1 MQFLDR
7 LCLLAVLCTLATW
20 FSQVTAAPYPI
31 EFFEEELARFNVS
44 GAVARRQG
52 QSTPLRILPLGA
64 SIVWGQG
71 SSDQNGFR
79 KPLRD
84 QLRYRGW
91 EVDMIGSRR
100 NGRMTDNNVEANPGD
115 VISQVHDK
123 SRNSY
128 GYKPNVVLINAG
140 TNDANA
146 NNGGGL
152 DLDNAGVR
160 MESLINDLW
169 AAPDMGNTLIVLS
182 TVLPTT
188 AAGRNSRVV
197 INNQYKALIT
207 RLRNNGRPI
216 ILADMDYLTTGDLVD
231 GVHPNDFGFVKMANV
246 WWIAVERASRQGLI
260 PRPAPLDTGCQA
272 SEGFVSGVYAGG
284 LTQRGSG
291 VGDGIYQHD
300 SQEKG
305 IVLTVESGFDRDQW
319 FFASLY
325 GNGKDDLVGW
335 FDRPDGSVAYGVW
348 KNRGNYNDASF
359 EKIGDMNVADNCPAS
374 GVYFVDLNGVCPAD
388 GYDDFVCIAPDGN
401 AFASINNRDGND
413 RSPPSFRPIGLL
425 KQNVGYGGD
434 RVRMGDID
442 GDGRADYLVMDDGGN
457 ILAWRNGWIEDS
469 PRFWEELGMRFPAK
483 GMGDGRGVR
492 FHDLN
497 GDGRDDWLW
506 VGNVGET
513 TTWTNARSCAK
524 GQLGNGLNVGWR
536 QGFYRGANS
545 GTTHG
550 GMGGFVTPTETY
562 LRDRVHF
569 ARILGEPQDFGL
581 LPRRDYVFMQ
591 HTALSNRQHRFDM
604 RVWKNIGSGSTK
616 LEADGNKYCNMKGYP
631 DGRMDYVWTLS
642 KGEMTLYPNLGR
654 SQIVGD
660 ESLWGPSE
668 VIFDPTRLVGR
679 PLDRRDLHLTDW
691 DGDGACDIV
700 WTDPDNN
707 NRVQVWL
714 NRYPTTGGWNWQHD
728 ANPAPALS
736 CSQRRG
742 LGIHDLA
749 VRFADLTGNKRGD
762 YLCVEKDG
770 RTTGFVHADNGGWEN
785 VGQIKFAEPDT
796 LDRADLRWA
805 DINGDGRADMVWT
818 NKFNGDSVVWWNR
831 NRSNPAETSGSAFR
845 WEKRVERVF
854 ENKVAGTCV
863 YYPDLDGDGR
873 ADKHNIL
880 GTWTNEAETWF
891 NRCGL
896 ADVVGDDGPITNP
909 NFPIP
914 EVPNE

>member
-1 MQFLDR
+1 MHFLDGF
-7 LCLLAVLCTLATW
+7 CLVAVLCPLATW
-20 FSQVTAAPYPI
+20 FSPVGAAPFPV
-31 EFFEEELARFNVS
+31 EPFEQELALLNVS
-44 GAVARRQG
+44 GALDRRQG
-52 QSTPLRILPLGA
+52 RSPPLRILPLGA
-64 SIVWGQG
+64 SIVFGYG
-71 SSDQNGFR
+71 SSDDNGFR

-91 EVDMIGSRR
+91 DVNMVGSKR
-100 NGRMTDNNVEANPGD
+100 NGRMTDNNVEATPGD
-115 VISQVHDK
+115 VISQVHEK

-152 DLDNAGVR
+152 DLDRAGAR

-188 AAGRNSRVV
+188 APGRDARVV

-216 ILADMDYLTTGDLVD
+216 ILADMDYVTTGDLVD
-231 GVHPNDFGFVKMANV
+231 GVHPNNFGHVKMANV
-246 WWIAVERASRQGLI
+246 WWIAIERASTQGLI
-260 PRPAPLDTGCQA
+260 PPPASLQCSTG
-272 SEGFVSGVYAGG
+272 EGFVSGIYAGG

-291 VGDGIYQHD
+291 VGDGIYQHE

-305 IVLTVESGFDRDQW
+305 IVHTVQSG
-319 FFASLY
+319 LN

-335 FDRPDGSVAYGVW
+335 FDRADGSVAYGVW
-348 KNRGNYNDASF
+348 QNRGNFNDASF
-359 EKIGDMNVADNCPAS
+359 VKIDDMNVADNCPAS
-374 GVYFVDLNGVCPAD
+374 GVYFVDLNEVNTAD

-401 AFASINNRDGND
+401 AFATINNRDGTRD
-413 RSPPSFRPIGLL
+413 RPPTFRPIGLL
-425 KQNVGYGGD
+425 KQNVGFGGD

-442 GDGRADYLVMDDGGN
+442 GDGRSDYLVMDDGGN
-457 ILAWRNGWIEDS
+457 ILAWRNAGTDDT
-469 PRFWEELGMRFPAK
+469 PRYWEELGLRFPAK

-492 FHDLN
+492 FNDLN

-524 GQLGNGLNVGWR
+524 GRLGDGLNVAWR

-545 GTTHG
+545 GATHG
-550 GMGGFVTPTETY
+550 GVGGFVTPTETY

-569 ARILGEPQDFGL
+569 ARIFGEPQDFGL
-581 LPRRDYVFMQ
+581 RPRRDYVFMQ
-591 HTALSNRQHRFDM
+591 HTALSGGQHRFDM

-616 LEADGNKYCNMKGYP
+616 LEADGNKYCNMKGYK

-642 KGEMTLYPNLGR
+642 KGEMTIYPNLGR
-654 SQIVGD
+654 SQVVGD

-668 VIFDPTRLVGR
+668 VIWDPNRLIGH

-714 NRYPTTGGWNWQHD
+714 NRYPTTGAWNWQYD
-728 ANPAPALS
+728 ANPAPALE
-736 CSQRRG
+736 CNQRRG

-762 YLCVEKDG
+762 YLCLEKDG
-770 RTTGFVHADNGGWEN
+770 RTTGFVHQDNGGWEN
-785 VGQIKFAEPDT
+785 VGQIKFAESD
-796 LDRADLRWA
+796 LRDRADLRWA

-818 NKFNGDSVVWWNR
+818 DKFNGDSFVWYNR
-831 NRSNPAETSGSAFR
+831 GRSNPAETSGSSFR
-845 WEKRVERVF
+845 WERMVDRVF
-854 ENKVAGTCV
+854 ENTVAGTCM

-880 GTWTNEAETWF
+880 GTYTNEAETWF

-896 ADVVGDDGPITNP
+896 PDVMGDDGPITNP

-914 EVPNE
+914 EVPNQ

>member
-1 MQFLDR
+1 MHFLDR
-7 LCLLAVLCTLATW
+7 FCLVAVLCTLATW
-20 FSQVTAAPYPI
+20 FSHVGAAPFSV
-31 EFFEEELARFNVS
+31 ELFEEELARYNVS
-44 GAVARRQG
+44 DGLARRQG
-52 QSTPLRILPLGA
+52 RTPPLRILPLGA

-71 SSDQNGFR
+71 SSDQNG
-79 KPLRD
+79 D

-91 EVDMIGSRR
+91 EVNMVGSKR

-152 DLDNAGVR
+152 DLDRAGAR

-169 AAPDMGNTLIVLS
+169 GAPGMRDTLIVLS

-188 AAGRNSRVV
+188 APGRDARVV

-207 RLRNNGRPI
+207 RLRNSGRPI
-216 ILADMDYLTTGDLVD
+216 VLADMDYVTTGDLVD

-246 WWIAVERASRQGLI
+246 WWIAIERASNQGLI
-260 PRPAPLDTGCQA
+260 PLPASLECSTG
-272 SEGFVSGVYAGG
+272 EGFVPGVYAGG

-291 VGDGIYQHD
+291 VGDGIYQHE

-305 IVLTVESGFDRDQW
+305 IILTVQSGFDRDQW
-319 FFASLY
+319 FFASLN

-348 KNRGNYNDASF
+348 QNRGNYNDASF
-359 EKIGDMNVADNCPAS
+359 VKIEDMNVADNCPAS
-374 GVYFVDLNGVCPAD
+374 GVYFVDLNAD

-401 AFASINNRDGND
+401 AFATINNRDGTRD
-413 RSPPSFRPIGLL
+413 RPPTFRPIDLL
-425 KQNVGYGGD
+425 KQNVGFGGD

-442 GDGRADYLVMDDGGN
+442 GDGRSDYLVMDDGGN
-457 ILAWRNGWIEDS
+457 ILAWRNAGTGDT
-469 PRFWEELGMRFPAK
+469 PRYWEELGLRFPAK

-524 GQLGNGLNVGWR
+524 GRLGDGLNVAWR

-581 LPRRDYVFMQ
+581 RPRRDYVFMQ
-591 HTALSNRQHRFDM
+591 HTALSGGQHRFDM

-616 LEADGNKYCNMKGYP
+616 LEADGNKYCNMKGYR

-668 VIFDPTRLVGR
+668 VIWDPTRLIGR

-714 NRYPTTGGWNWQHD
+714 NRYPATGAWNWQHD
-728 ANPAPALS
+728 ANPAPALE
-736 CSQRRG
+736 CAQRRG

-749 VRFADLTGNKRGD
+749 VRFADLTGNGRGD
-762 YLCVEKDG
+762 YLCLEKDG
-770 RTTGFVHADNGGWEN
+770 RATGFVHQDGGGWEN
-785 VGQIKFAEPDT
+785 VGQIKFAEPE
-796 LDRADLRWA
+796 LRDRADLRWA
-805 DINGDGRADMVWT
+805 DINGNGRGADMVWT
-818 NKFNGDSVVWWNR
+818 DKFTGDSFVWWNR
-831 NRSNPAETSGSAFR
+831 GRSNPAETLGSSFR
-845 WEKRVERVF
+845 WERMVDRVF
-854 ENKVAGTCV
+854 ENTVAGTCMH
-863 YYPDLDGDGR
+863 YPDLDGDGR
-873 ADKHNIL
+873 ADKHNIK
-880 GTWTNEAETWF
+880 GTYTNEAETWF

-896 ADVVGDDGPITNP
+896 PDVTGDDGPITNP